1 MKKIQV
7 LGMGCAKCNKL
18 EENVRTAAQQL
29 GIEYEIEKIKDINVI
44 TGFGVMLTPALV
56 IDGQVKSAG
65 KLLTVDEIRDMLI
78 G

>member
-18 EENVRTAAQQL
+18 KENAKAAAQQL
-29 GIEYEIEKIKDINVI
+29 GMEYEIEEIKDINVI
-44 TGFGVMLTPALV
+44 AGLGVMLTPALV

>member
-1 MKKIQV
+1 
-7 LGMGCAKCNKL
+7 MGCAKCNKL